1 MSGTENPGTRR
12 DIQKSAIHRSF
23 VEKNQ
28 KSFEH
33 ARRAR
38 EYVPTGTSRA
48 LLKHPPFPF
57 YIAHAEGVHATD
69 LDDNTRIDFHN
80 NYTAQIHG
88 HAHPRINAAVEHQ
101 LPHGTA
107 YSAPGAQEYEL
118 AKLLCERIGSIEQVV
133 FNNSGSEAVMVALRC
148 ARAHTGRNRIGLF
161 EGAYHGASD
170 FVMVGGHD
178 LPAPEDPR
186 GITRP
191 APDVGGLPLAAT
203 EDAVL
208 IRYNDPQAVREAV
221 SRYGSELAAILVE
234 PLLGASG
241 VIPADAEFLKV
252 IREETERAGIVFICD
267 EVVTLRLA
275 LGGAQGYYGVQPDL
289 TTMAKIIGGGFPIGA
304 VGGRREFMR
313 RFGEPEEGG
322 MVANLGTFSANP
334 ISVCAGFEAMQML
347 DEAAIGHIN
356 ELGEKARCGITQAIG
371 RHEAPAQVTGA
382 GSLFQIHWTTLPVT
396 DARRAHTGDAELTL
410 LAFLGLCNRGIHLSM
425 RGMAAVSTPMGE
437 DHVDALTGA
446 FDDTLA
452 ELRSEGWW

>member
-1 MSGTENPGTRR
+1 MNSTEKPGARR
-12 DIQKSAIHRSF
+12 DVQDSAMHRSF

-33 ARRAR
+33 AVRAR

-48 LLKHPPFPF
+48 LLRHPPFPF
-57 YIAHAEGVHATD
+57 YLAHAEGVHGTD

-101 LPHGTA
+101 LPRGTA

-133 FNNSGSEAVMVALRC
+133 FNNSGTEAVMVALRC
-148 ARAHTGRNRIGLF
+148 ARAHTGRNKIGLF

-178 LPAPEDPR
+178 LPVPDDPR
-186 GITRP
+186 RLSRP

-208 IRYNDPQAVREAV
+208 IRYNDPQAVRDAV
-221 SRYGSELAAILVE
+221 SHYGDKLAAILVE
-234 PLLGASG
+234 PILGAGG

-252 IREETERAGIVFICD
+252 LRAETERAGIVFICD
-267 EVVTLRLA
+267 EVVTLRIA
-275 LGGAQGYYGVQPDL
+275 LGGAQGYYGIQPDL

-304 VGGRREFMR
+304 IGGRREFMR

-334 ISVCAGFEAMQML
+334 ISVCAGLEAMQML
-347 DEAAIGHIN
+347 DEAVIGHIN
-356 ELGEKARCGITQAIG
+356 DLGEKARSGIAQAIVQ
-371 RHEAPAQVTGA
+371 HEAPAQVTGA
-382 GSLFQIHWTTLPVT
+382 GSLFQIHWTTLSVT
-396 DARRAHTGDAELTL
+396 NARGANTGDAELTL
-410 LAFLGLCNRGIHLSM
+410 LTFLGLCNRGIHVSM
-425 RGMAAVSTPMGE
+425 RGMAALCRHRWARITWT
-437 DHVDALTGA
+437 H
-446 FDDTLA
+446 
-452 ELRSEGWW
+452 